1 METWNVNFTVT
12 SFVDIYFKYET
23 KYILKAMIRLHIY
36 MYVLKWNAFLWIP
49 LRQRQQSN
57 FENRTLD
64 TALLKASWYQKIK
77 TNLIDVIHIIWY
89 FLLYRYSN
97 AFYISNTSWDYQKIS
112 YTSWKQPPKIV
123 MLILHS
129 MTYKL
134 IWCIKYCLTKHA
146 YSQVFW
152 LLNGLCEVV
161 VNKEIKGL
169 VQRSVKSCSQRKN
182 YNKLTTF
189 DRNSYEESTRMI
201 NISL

>member
-36 MYVLKWNAFLWIP
+36 MYVLKWNAF
-49 LRQRQQSN
+49 
-57 FENRTLD
+57 
-64 TALLKASWYQKIK
+64 YQKIK

-134 IWCIKYCLTKHA
+134 IMMYKILPQETCLFPSFLAFK
-146 YSQVFW
+146 W
-152 LLNGLCEVV
+152 
-161 VNKEIKGL
+161 IMW
-169 VQRSVKSCSQRKN
+169 SCR
-182 YNKLTTF
+182 
-189 DRNSYEESTRMI
+189 
-201 NISL
+201 